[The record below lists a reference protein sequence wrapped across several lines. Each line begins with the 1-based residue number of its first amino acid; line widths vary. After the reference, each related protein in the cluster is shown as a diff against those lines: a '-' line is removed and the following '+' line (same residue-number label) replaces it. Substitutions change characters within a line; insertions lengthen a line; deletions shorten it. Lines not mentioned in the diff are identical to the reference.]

1 VPGSFTGETLIVVW
15 KAEDRVLATADEHS
29 LSFVESLP
37 DGNATLSFQS
47 ADKVFSRTK
56 VVQFLAH
63 RKNLPPNLG
72 VSKRKL
78 ENYKEIKWLFLAQK
92 TRLIAHIL

>member
-1 VPGSFTGETLIVVW
+1 
-15 KAEDRVLATADEHS
+15 VLATADEHS

-63 RKNLPPNLG
+63 RKNLPPNLSL
-72 VSKRKL
+72 SKRKL
-78 ENYKEIKWLFLAQK
+78 KNYKEIKSLFLAQK
-92 TRLIAHIL
+92 SDLLRTFYEKWEMMQLISDRRKFA